1 MSENTSNTSNWSE
14 ETKYSGRVKWF
25 NNKAGFG
32 FVTIVDG
39 DKAGEDVF
47 AHHSG
52 VNVTGELYKY
62 LVQGEYVHF
71 HLRVSDNNDHPYQA
85 GDVTGLYG
93 GQLMCETRHETKQKS
108 MNSEGG
114 DKKDWNSQ
122 RRYRGGGPR
131 DSRSG
136 GGRGGGNWQMKRGEY
151 TDKNEQ

>member
-1 MSENTSNTSNWSE
+1 MSSKTDNTSNWST
-14 ETKYSGRVKWF
+14 ETPYSGRVKWF

-39 DKAGEDVF
+39 DKVDEDVF

-71 HLRVSDNNDHPYQA
+71 NLRASDNNDHPYQA

-93 GQLMCETRHETKQKS
+93 GKLMCETRHETKQKS
-108 MNSEGG
+108 MNAEGG
-114 DKKDWNSQ
+114 GKKDWNTQ

-131 DSRSG
+131 DTPRDNN
-136 GGRGGGNWQMKRGEY
+136 RRGGNWQMKQEE
-151 TDKNEQ
+151 EQ

>member
-1 MSENTSNTSNWSE
+1 MSENTDNTSNWSE
-14 ETKYSGRVKWF
+14 KTQYSGRVKWF

-32 FVTIVDG
+32 FITIVDG
-39 DKAGEDVF
+39 DKVGEDVF

-52 VNVTGELYKY
+52 VNVSGELYKY

-93 GQLMCETRHETKQKS
+93 GKLMCETRFETKQKS
-108 MNSEGG
+108 ASENTSGP
-114 DKKDWNSQ
+114 KKDWNGQ

-131 DSRSG
+131 DNR
-136 GGRGGGNWQMKRGEY
+136 RGGNWQMKRQGEE
-151 TDKNEQ
+151 EQ

>member
-1 MSENTSNTSNWSE
+1 MSDNTDNTSNWSE
-14 ETKYSGRVKWF
+14 ETQYSGRVKWF

-32 FVTIVDG
+32 FITIVDG
-39 DKAGEDVF
+39 DKVGEDVF

-93 GQLMCETRHETKQKS
+93 GKLMCETRFETKQKS
-108 MNSEGG
+108 VSENAASGSS
-114 DKKDWNSQ
+114 KKEWSSQ

-131 DSRSG
+131 DNR
-136 GGRGGGNWQMKRGEY
+136 RGGNNWQMKRQ
-151 TDKNEQ
+151 NEEEQ

>member
-1 MSENTSNTSNWSE
+1 MSENTDNTSNWSE
-14 ETKYSGRVKWF
+14 ETQYSGRVKWF

-85 GDVTGLYG
+85 GEVTGLYG
-93 GQLMCETRHETKQKS
+93 GKLMCETRHETKQKS
-108 MNSEGG
+108 MASEGAG
-114 DKKDWNSQ
+114 AGGKKDYNNGQ

-131 DSRSG
+131 DSR
-136 GGRGGGNWQMKRGEY
+136 RGGNWSMKRGEESE
-151 TDKNEQ
+151 NQ

>member
-1 MSENTSNTSNWSE
+1 MSENTDNTSNWSE
-14 ETKYSGRVKWF
+14 ETQYSGRVKWF

-32 FVTIVDG
+32 FITIVDG
-39 DKAGEDVF
+39 DKVGEDVF

-52 VNVTGELYKY
+52 VNVSGELYKY

-93 GQLMCETRHETKQKS
+93 GKLMCETRFETKQKS
-108 MNSEGG
+108 VSENNGG
-114 DKKDWNSQ
+114 SKKEWNGQ

-131 DSRSG
+131 DNR
-136 GGRGGGNWQMKRGEY
+136 RGGNWQMKRQGEE
-151 TDKNEQ
+151 EQ

>member
-1 MSENTSNTSNWSE
+1 MSENTDNTSNWSE
-14 ETKYSGRVKWF
+14 KTQYSGRVKWF

-32 FVTIVDG
+32 FITIVDG
-39 DKAGEDVF
+39 DKVGEDVF

-52 VNVTGELYKY
+52 VNVSGELYKY

-93 GQLMCETRHETKQKS
+93 GKLMCETRFETKQKS
-108 MNSEGG
+108 VSENTGG
-114 DKKDWNSQ
+114 PKKDWNGQ

-131 DSRSG
+131 DNR
-136 GGRGGGNWQMKRGEY
+136 RGGNWQMKRQGEE
-151 TDKNEQ
+151 EQ